1 MVYQGTLTKNCLPAF
16 WFWVNEPPEE
26 VVAGDEEEDEEAEEG
41 AGEKVLHGLYP
52 TATMLSLASWWYL
65 NYSRL

>member
-41 AGEKVLHGLYP
+41 AGEKVLHG
-52 TATMLSLASWWYL
+52 
-65 NYSRL
+65 R